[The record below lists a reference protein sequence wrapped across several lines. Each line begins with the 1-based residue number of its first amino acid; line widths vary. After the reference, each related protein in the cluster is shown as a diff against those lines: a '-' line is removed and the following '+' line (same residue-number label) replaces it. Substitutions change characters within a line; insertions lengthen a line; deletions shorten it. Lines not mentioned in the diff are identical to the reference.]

1 MRLNPLHVAIIGGG
15 YAGLAAAVTLA
26 EQAVPVTLFEAAN
39 HWGGRARR
47 IVINK
52 LNLDNGQHILL
63 GAYHELKRLMDLV
76 GTAHDALLTLPLTL
90 SFPGNFTFKARS
102 LPSPW
107 HLAIGLILAEGISNG
122 TRLRMLASLLRL
134 AANRFYSAED
144 VSVET
149 WMSKTDQPSAACDFL
164 WRPLCYAALNT
175 PSAQASSKVFLNVLK
190 KSFKRRHDSD
200 LLLPRADLSA
210 LFPERALAF
219 LALRG
224 GVAHLSSAVKNVEA
238 APAGFTIS
246 TDKVRASFSH
256 VICATAPWHVQRL
269 IVNLPGL
276 THLTAQLETLKSQP
290 IYTIYLQYPAFVT
303 LPFPMVGMTRGL
315 VQWVFDR
322 GRLQGHAGLL
332 AAVISAEGSHQLLS
346 HEELAAQVQQELQSH
361 LGTATPLWHQ
371 VIAEKRATFSCVP
384 ELSRPTAITA
394 QKDFFLAGDYLH
406 EGLPATLESAVL
418 SGVGAARAV
427 LRSVELGR

>member
-1 MRLNPLHVAIIGGG
+1 MGLNPIHVAIIGGG
-15 YAGLAAAVTLA
+15 YAGLAAAVTLTD
-26 EQAVPVTLFEAAN
+26 QGIPVTLFEAAN

-63 GAYHELKRLMDLV
+63 GAYHELRRLMALV
-76 GTAHDALLTLPLTL
+76 GTAQDALHTLPLTL
-90 SFPGNFTFKARS
+90 SFPGNFTFKARA

-107 HLAIGLILAEGISNG
+107 HLAIGLILAQGISKG
-122 TRLRMLASLLRL
+122 TRLRMLAGLWRL
-134 AANRFYSAED
+134 AADRFYFAED

-149 WMSKTDQPSAACDFL
+149 WMTQTGQPHAARDFL

-175 PSAQASSKVFLNVLK
+175 PSTHASSKVFLNVLK
-190 KSFKRRHDSD
+190 KSFSRRHDSD

-219 LALRG
+219 LALRRG
-224 GVAHLSSAVKNVEA
+224 IAHLSSPVKNVEA
-238 APAGFTIS
+238 GPDGFTIF
-246 TDKVRASFSH
+246 TDKLRASFSH
-256 VICATAPWHVQRL
+256 VICATASWHVQRL
-269 IVNLPGL
+269 LANLPGL
-276 THLTAQLETLKSQP
+276 THVTAQLGALKPQP
-290 IYTIYLQYPAFVT
+290 IYTIYLQYPVSVT
-303 LPFPMVGMTRGL
+303 LPFPMVGMTGGL

-346 HEELAAQVQQELQSH
+346 HDELAVQVQQELQSH
-361 LGTATPLWHQ
+361 LGNARPLWHQ

-384 ELSRPTAITA
+384 KLIRPSAVTP
-394 QKDFFLAGDYLH
+394 QKDFFLAGDYLD
-406 EGLPATLESAVL
+406 EDLPATLESAVI
-418 SGVGAARAV
+418 SGVGAAQAV